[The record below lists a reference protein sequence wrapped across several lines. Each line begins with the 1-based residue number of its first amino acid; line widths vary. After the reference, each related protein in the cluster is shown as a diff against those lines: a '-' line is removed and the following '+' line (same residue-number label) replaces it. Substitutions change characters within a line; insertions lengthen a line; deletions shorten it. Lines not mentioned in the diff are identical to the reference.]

1 MHDDTP
7 GAKEIVWLD
16 AGQPIDLY
24 DREPYVSQAVTAT
37 VDFLRRTLRGAAGT
51 ARPAAG

>member
-16 AGQPIDLY
+16 AGQHIDLY